1 MHTKEVQQGTIYSN
15 TDLRRLILPLIME
28 QLLAILVGM
37 LDTVMISG
45 VGEAAVSGVSLVDNI
60 NILVINIFSAM
71 ATGGAVVAGHALG
84 QKNWEQAGR
93 SAWQMV
99 LFLLYSSVIMTV
111 ILLVLHRG
119 ILRAIFGQIE
129 EAVMSSAITYL
140 IITALS
146 VCPLALYNGCAALFR
161 AMGNSRTTM
170 YISLLMNLLNL
181 VGNAIL
187 IFLFDMGVAGAAIST
202 LIARTVS
209 AVLIFKLM
217 FGEKREI
224 SFKGKV
230 TPCMDF
236 SQVKRILYIGIPNG
250 LENSLFQLGKI
261 LLLSLVSTF
270 GTSAIAANAV
280 CSTITNFNVLP
291 GMAINLALLS
301 VASYCIGAGDFD
313 QTRYYTRKLMCFTWL
328 CTGVVSVIMIAG
340 APLLLKTYHL
350 TPETATLALQ
360 VIRYHAVMCI
370 VAWIPSFT
378 LPNTLRAAGDV
389 VWTMLIAIVSMWVFR
404 IGTAYFFSNVFH
416 MGLIGIWIAM
426 TIDWMFRGICYEIRY
441 HSGKWER
448 AMRKKKGQN
457 EGERN
462 IF

>member
-1 MHTKEVQQGTIYSN
+1 MRTKENQQGTIYSN
-15 TDLRRLILPLIME
+15 ADLRRLILPLIME

-60 NILVINIFSAM
+60 NILVINIFSAL

-84 QKNWEQAGR
+84 QKNQEQAGR

-99 LFLLYSSVIMTV
+99 LFLLYSSAAMTV
-111 ILLVLHRG
+111 ILLVWH
-119 ILRAIFGQIE
+119 RAILGAVFGQVE
-129 EAVMSSAITYL
+129 ETVMASAVTYL
-140 IITALS
+140 IITGLS
-146 VCPLALYNGCAALFR
+146 ICPLALYNGCAALFR
-161 AMGNSRTTM
+161 AMGDSRTTM

-187 IFLFDMGVAGAAIST
+187 IFIFDMGVAGAAIST
-202 LIARTVS
+202 LFARTVS
-209 AVLIFKLM
+209 AVLIFSFMLDGK
-217 FGEKREI
+217 KEI
-224 SFKGKV
+224 NFKGRL
-230 TPCMDF
+230 TLRMDF
-236 SQVKRILYIGIPNG
+236 VQVKRILYIGIPNG

-280 CSTITNFNVLP
+280 CGTITNFNILP

-301 VASYCIGAGDFD
+301 VASYCIGAGDFS
-313 QTRYYTRKLMCFTWL
+313 QTRYYTRKLMGLTWL
-328 CTGVVSVIMIAG
+328 CTSGVSLIMVAG
-340 APLLLKTYHL
+340 APLFLKIYHL
-350 TPETATLALQ
+350 TPETTTLALQ
-360 VIRYHAVMCI
+360 VIRYHAIMCM

-389 VWTMLIAIVSMWVFR
+389 VWTMVIAIVSMWVFR

-416 MGLIGIWIAM
+416 LGLIGIWIAM
-426 TIDWMFRGICYEIRY
+426 TIDWMFRGICYGIRY
-441 HSGKWER
+441 HGGKWEK
-448 AMRKKKGQN
+448 AMGRRGKAV
-457 EGERN
+457 E
-462 IF
+462 

>member
-1 MHTKEVQQGTIYSN
+1 MGTKEQTIYSN
-15 TDLRRLILPLIME
+15 GDLRRLILPLIME

-60 NILVINIFSAM
+60 NILVINIFAAL

-84 QKNWEQAGR
+84 QKDHEQAGR

-99 LFLLYSSVIMTV
+99 LFLLYSSAVMTV
-111 ILLVLHRG
+111 LLLVLHKA
-119 ILRAIFGQIE
+119 ILRAIFGQVE
-129 EAVMSSAITYL
+129 EAVMTSAVTYL
-140 IITALS
+140 IITGLS
-146 VCPLALYNGCAALFR
+146 ICPLALYNGCAALFR

-181 VGNAIL
+181 IGNALL
-187 IFLFDMGVAGAAIST
+187 IFVFDMGVAGAAIST
-202 LIARTVS
+202 LVARTVS

-217 FGEKREI
+217 FDEKKDI
-224 SFKGKV
+224 HFKGRL
-230 TPCMDF
+230 TLSMDF
-236 SQVKRILYIGIPNG
+236 PQVKKILYIGIPNG

-280 CSTITNFNVLP
+280 CGTITNFNILP
-291 GMAINLALLS
+291 GMAINMALLS
-301 VASYCIGAGDFD
+301 VASYCIGAGDFG
-313 QTRYYTRKLMCFTWL
+313 QTRYYTKKLMRLTWL
-328 CTGVVSVIMIAG
+328 CTSGVSLVMMAG
-340 APLLLKTYHL
+340 APLFLKIYHL
-350 TPETATLALQ
+350 TPETTQLALQ
-360 VIRYHAVMCI
+360 VIRFHAVMCM

-389 VWTMLIAIVSMWVFR
+389 MWTMVIAIVSMWVFR

-416 MGLIGIWIAM
+416 LGLIGIWIAM
-426 TIDWMFRGICYEIRY
+426 TIDWMFRGLCYEIRY
-441 HSGKWER
+441 HGGKWEH
-448 AMRKKKGQN
+448 AMKG
-457 EGERN
+457 RS
-462 IF
+462 